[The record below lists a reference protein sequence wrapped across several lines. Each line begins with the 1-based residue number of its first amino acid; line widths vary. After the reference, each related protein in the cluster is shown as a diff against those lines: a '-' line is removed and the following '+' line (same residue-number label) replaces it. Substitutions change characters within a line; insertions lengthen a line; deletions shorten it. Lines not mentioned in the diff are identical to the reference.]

1 MLSSRIVLVKKG
13 LAGEMAHLIKCLP
26 YISEDSSL
34 THRSQKKLGMVVYIC
49 NLSDGEAETG
59 IPRAD

>member
-1 MLSSRIVLVKKG
+1 MVLVKKG
-13 LAGEMAHLIKCLP
+13 LTGEMAHSIKCLP

-49 NLSDGEAETG
+49 NLSAGEAETG